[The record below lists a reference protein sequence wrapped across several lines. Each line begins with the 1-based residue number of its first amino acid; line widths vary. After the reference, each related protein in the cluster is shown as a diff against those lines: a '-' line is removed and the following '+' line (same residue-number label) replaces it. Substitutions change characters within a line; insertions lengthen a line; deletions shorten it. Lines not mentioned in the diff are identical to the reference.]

1 MLSATF
7 SETFSGAS
15 SAFAA
20 GFGLAGVG
28 AFSEVLLSELADFAV
43 TSDGDSAGAAG
54 FGLADFLALP
64 PAGGEEAYAS
74 FSRRTTGASTVEDA
88 ERTNSPIS

>member
-1 MLSATF
+1 MVSVTF
-7 SETFSGAS
+7 SETFSEAS

-28 AFSEVLLSELADFAV
+28 AFSEVLVSDFAAV
-43 TSDGDSAGAAG
+43 AATSDGASAGAAG

-64 PAGGEEAYAS
+64 PAGGEE
-74 FSRRTTGASTVEDA
+74 V
-88 ERTNSPIS
+88 